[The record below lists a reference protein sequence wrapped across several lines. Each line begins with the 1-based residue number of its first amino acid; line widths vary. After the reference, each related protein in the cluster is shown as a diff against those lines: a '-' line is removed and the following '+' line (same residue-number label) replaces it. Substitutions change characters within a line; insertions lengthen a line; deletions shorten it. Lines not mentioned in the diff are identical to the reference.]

1 MSTFRRSTG
10 IADALKGLRDPEPP
24 PAVEERGSE
33 ESPPKSAPRRVSQP
47 GDKRGPGRP
56 IGKRGNPD
64 YKQYTVL
71 LKAATHRKAL
81 DHLRLK
87 SDRPDFSDLLEMLL
101 ASWNRKQN

>member
-1 MSTFRRSTG
+1 MSAFRRSTG

-24 PAVEERGSE
+24 PAVEEQGSE
-33 ESPPKSAPRRVSQP
+33 ESPPELAPRRVFQP
-47 GDKRGPGRP
+47 GEKRGPGRP

-81 DHLRLK
+81 DHLRRK
-87 SDRPDFSDLLEMLL
+87 SDRPDFSDLLETLL
-101 ASWNRKQN
+101 AAWNRKQK